1 MYSIILIL
9 YSSITIINNELRSQ
23 NVHISLDGEIV
34 INDPVQ
40 SLSIGTILFAQI
52 CLIIVITLIIL
63 SLAISINIMIKLK
76 KAAQDSIE
84 GQQIYSSL
92 IPYSFASIVLFGF
105 IVSFFLW
112 IKSVKIS
119 KKLEN
124 YYGYIYSLSLNES
137 DSDDNN
143 DYETFQQDKV
153 KKKLITTKKNNMK
166 LKKWKEKHV
175 YYENQNSYY
184 NNQTFENNQL
194 YDLNNGN
201 SSTHNDQYN
210 NDTANTC
217 YIFIGEHLQ
226 IK

>member
-76 KAAQDSIE
+76 KAAQDSVE

-124 YYGYIYSLSLNES
+124 YYGYISSLSLNES

-153 KKKLITTKKNNMK
+153 KKKLITIKKNNMK
-166 LKKWKEKHV
+166 LKNEKK
-175 YYENQNSYY
+175 
-184 NNQTFENNQL
+184 
-194 YDLNNGN
+194 
-201 SSTHNDQYN
+201 
-210 NDTANTC
+210 NTIIMKTKILTTTTKLLKIIN
-217 YIFIGEHLQ
+217 YMI
-226 IK
+226 

>member
-1 MYSIILIL
+1 MFIISIVYSIILIL

-23 NVHISLDGEIV
+23 NVLITSDGKIV

-40 SLSIGTILFAQI
+40 SLSIGTILFARI
-52 CLIIVITLIIL
+52 CLIIAITLIIL

-76 KAAQDSIE
+76 KVAQDSVE

-124 YYGYIYSLSLNES
+124 YYDYISSLSLNES

-143 DYETFQQDKV
+143 DYETFHQEQSKEEINNHQEEQHEV
-153 KKKLITTKKNNMK
+153 KKMK
-166 LKKWKEKHV
+166 RKTWLLWKPK
-175 YYENQNSYY
+175 
-184 NNQTFENNQL
+184 FL
-194 YDLNNGN
+194 
-201 SSTHNDQYN
+201 
-210 NDTANTC
+210 
-217 YIFIGEHLQ
+217 LQ
-226 IK
+226 QPNFWK

>member
-1 MYSIILIL
+1 MFIISIVYSIILIL

-23 NVHISLDGEIV
+23 NVLITSDGKIV

-40 SLSIGTILFAQI
+40 SLSIGTILFARI
-52 CLIIVITLIIL
+52 CLIIAKTLIIL

-76 KAAQDSIE
+76 KVAQDSVE

-124 YYGYIYSLSLNES
+124 YYDYISSLSLNES

-143 DYETFQQDKV
+143 DYETFHQEQSKEEINNHQEEQHEV
-153 KKKLITTKKNNMK
+153 KKMK
-166 LKKWKEKHV
+166 RKTWLLWKPK
-175 YYENQNSYY
+175 
-184 NNQTFENNQL
+184 FL
-194 YDLNNGN
+194 
-201 SSTHNDQYN
+201 
-210 NDTANTC
+210 
-217 YIFIGEHLQ
+217 LQ
-226 IK
+226 QPNFWK

>member
-23 NVHISLDGEIV
+23 NVHITSDGEIV
-34 INDPVQ
+34 INGTVQ

-52 CLIIVITLIIL
+52 CLIIAITLIIL
-63 SLAISINIMIKLK
+63 FLAISINIMIKLK
-76 KAAQDSIE
+76 KAAQDSVE

-105 IVSFFLW
+105 IISFFLW

-124 YYGYIYSLSLNES
+124 YYDYISSLSLNES

-143 DYETFQQDKV
+143 DYETFQQEQSKEEINNHQEEQHEV
-153 KKKLITTKKNNMK
+153 KKNEKKNMIIMKTKILTTTTKL
-166 LKKWKEKHV
+166 LKII
-175 YYENQNSYY
+175 N
-184 NNQTFENNQL
+184 
-194 YDLNNGN
+194 
-201 SSTHNDQYN
+201 
-210 NDTANTC
+210 
-217 YIFIGEHLQ
+217 YII
-226 IK
+226 